1 MPLFHLIIL
10 ALVQG
15 ITEFLP
21 ISSSGHLIL
30 THWVLE
36 GENGAQINF
45 AANHLL
51 DIAVHVGT
59 LLAVILYFRTDVRHL
74 IGGACD
80 VITRKET
87 ANRRLTL
94 LVLIG
99 SLPVILTGAL
109 MQYYLPNILNSV
121 AVIATTS
128 IVFGLLLGW
137 ADRRPEVKGDAG
149 EMSFKQALMIG
160 LMQAVALI
168 PGTSRSGITMTAGR
182 FLKLTRVEA
191 ARFSLLLSMV
201 AISGAGVLGGMS
213 LYRNDALVI
222 GQDVVIGILLSFF
235 SAYATIWVMMKS
247 LKSIS
252 FMPFVIYRVVLGV
265 VLLALLGFDVL

>member
-30 THWVLE
+30 THWAME
-36 GENGAQINF
+36 GESAAQANF

-59 LLAVILYFRTDVRHL
+59 LLAVLFYFHKDVRHL
-74 IGGACD
+74 VGGATD
-80 VITRKET
+80 IVRRKKT
-87 ANRRLTL
+87 PNRQLTL

-99 SLPVILTGAL
+99 SIPVIITGAL
-109 MQYYLPNILNSV
+109 MEYYLPDFLNSV
-121 AVIATTS
+121 GVIATTS
-128 IVFGLLLGW
+128 IVFGLFLGW
-137 ADRRPEVKGDAG
+137 ADRRPEDKHDAG
-149 EMSFKQALMIG
+149 EMSLKQAVIIG
-160 LMQAVALI
+160 LMQAIALI

-182 FLKLTRVEA
+182 LLKLSRVEA

-201 AISGAGVLGGMS
+201 AISGAGVLGGLS
-213 LYRNDALVI
+213 LYKSDNLVI
-222 GQDVVIGILLSFF
+222 GQDVIVGILLSFIA
-235 SAYATIWVMMKS
+235 AYITIWIMMKS
-247 LKSIS
+247 LRKIS
-252 FMPFVIYRVVLGV
+252 FMPFVIYRVALGV
-265 VLLALLGFDVL
+265 LLFALMGFGVL